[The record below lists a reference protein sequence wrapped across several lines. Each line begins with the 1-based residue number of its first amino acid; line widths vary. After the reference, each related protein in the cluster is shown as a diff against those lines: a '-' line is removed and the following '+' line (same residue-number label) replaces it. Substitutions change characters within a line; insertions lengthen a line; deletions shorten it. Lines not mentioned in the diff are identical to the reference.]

1 MRTNKYI
8 ACLLLVTIIFS
19 MFSAGLTR
27 AYAAEPAGSVMPAA
41 VKPASAFDLKEVY
54 KDADAIS
61 PWAYQA
67 IGEATQYGIVQG
79 SSGRFNPKTTLTR
92 AEFTKI
98 LVAVLGLDTSGGKT
112 VSFADV
118 AGDDWFYPYVNA
130 AYKAKL
136 VTGYNNQFR
145 PNDKITREQM
155 AATIARA
162 LELKTASP
170 TAAIIDLDT
179 AAAWART
186 DIGTVVELELMLGNN
201 GRFKPKDA
209 VTREMAAV
217 VAIRAYGV
225 KNGSGAEAGDD
236 SQTDNQ
242 DIKSNRDVR
251 KHIAATAAF
260 LQQSVTDPV
269 IASVGGEWTVIG
281 LARSGLDIPK
291 QYYDTYYANAEKTLK
306 EKSGKLHHVKYTE
319 YDRVILALTAIGK
332 RIDNVAGYDLREPL
346 ADFNTLIK
354 QGINGPIFALIALD
368 SNNYDIPVVTTVKT
382 QTTREL
388 LIDFILDREISGGG
402 WALGVNAAEPD
413 PDITSM
419 AIQGLT
425 PYYSTDSE
433 VKVAVDR
440 GVEWLSKAQ
449 KADGGYASW
458 ESVNSESI
466 AQVVVALSGL
476 GINPHQDARFIKGGQ
491 SAVDAL
497 LSFAA
502 PSGGFYHVKQGG
514 TDNGGAKP
522 GEVDLMATD
531 QAMYALVA
539 YDRLVHGYAR
549 LYDMTDVE

>member
-1 MRTNKYI
+1 MRKNKYI
-8 ACLLLVTIIFS
+8 AWLLLVSIIFS
-19 MFSAGLTR
+19 MFSTGLTR
-27 AYAAEPAGSVMPAA
+27 ADAAERAGSVMPALE
-41 VKPASAFDLKEVY
+41 VDLKEVY
-54 KDADAIS
+54 RDAGAIS
-61 PWAYQA
+61 SWAYQA
-67 IGEATQYGIVQG
+67 IGEATQHGIVQG
-79 SSGRFNPKTTLTR
+79 SDGRFNPKTTLTR

-98 LVAVLGLDTSGGKT
+98 LVAVLGLDTHAGKT

-118 AGDDWFYPYVNA
+118 AGNDWFYPYVNA

-162 LELKTASP
+162 LALKPVSP
-170 TAAIIDLDT
+170 TAAIKDLDT
-179 AAAWART
+179 AAAWARA
-186 DIGTVVELELMLGNN
+186 DIGTVVELELMLGDN

-217 VAIRAYGV
+217 VAIRAYGF

-242 DIKSNRDVR
+242 DSKSNKDVG
-251 KHIAATAAF
+251 KQIAATAAF
-260 LQQSVTDPV
+260 LQQSITDPV
-269 IASVGGEWTVIG
+269 VASVGGEWTVIG
-281 LARSGLDIPK
+281 LARSGLDIPQ
-291 QYYDTYYANAEKTLK
+291 QYYDIYYANAEKTLK

-368 SNNYDIPVVTTVKT
+368 SNNYDIPVVNTVKT

-425 PYYSTDSE
+425 PYYSTDSD
-433 VKVAVDR
+433 VKAAVDR

-502 PSGGFYHVKQGG
+502 SSGGFYHVKQGG

-539 YDRLVHGYAR
+539 YDRLVHGHAR